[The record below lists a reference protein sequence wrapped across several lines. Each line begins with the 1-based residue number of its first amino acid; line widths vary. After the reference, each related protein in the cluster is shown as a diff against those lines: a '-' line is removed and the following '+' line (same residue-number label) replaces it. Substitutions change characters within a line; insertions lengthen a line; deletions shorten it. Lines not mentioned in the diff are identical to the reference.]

1 MREVFQIYAQVA
13 ARQDGDRGRVCEGWY
28 TVENG
33 VLTMTDPE
41 GIPIRDVDGV
51 KIDHK
56 LKEGESAR
64 TIASRLTLKIFNARF
79 DDMADFNRPTSAMK
93 YSKLVF

>member
-1 MREVFQIYAQVA
+1 MREVFQIYAQVSA
-13 ARQDGDRGRVCEGWY
+13 CQDGDRGRVCEGWY

-41 GIPIRDVDGV
+41 GIPIRDVDGD

-79 DDMADFNRPTSAMK
+79 DDMADFNRSTSALK